1 MKRMFSRTPSTD
13 PFGKSTKTQ
22 NSLDPTVNPLIP
34 KEELPPWWAL
44 NEPAP
49 RGEAA
54 SAAAPTRD
62 EPAVEAS
69 TRDEPAR
76 SEPVP
81 EQEPYL
87 ARTGYPHL
95 RNYFFTPNPPWDLER
110 FPNSN
115 PPPLT
120 APQERA
126 QRFFQTK
133 QKREKNVIGRGGRR
147 KTRKR
152 KYRNK
157 K

>member
-22 NSLDPTVNPLIP
+22 NSLEPTVNPLVP
-34 KEELPPWWAL
+34 KEELPPWWVL

-49 RGEAA
+49 RREPA
-54 SAAAPTRD
+54 SAAPNLN
-62 EPAVEAS
+62 EPVS
-69 TRDEPAR
+69 TRDEPVR
-76 SEPVP
+76 SEPVAP

-147 KTRKR
+147 TRKR